1 MDGVRAMAAHI
12 GLYAKALAKWLI
24 LAVFVGA
31 VCGGVGLPSIS
42 AFMRPR
48 PCGDDSHGFCGACRW
63 RGLGL

>member
-31 VCGGVGLPSIS
+31 VCGGVGWTALFWQLPLPM
-42 AFMRPR
+42 F
-48 PCGDDSHGFCGACRW
+48 
-63 RGLGL
+63 